1 MGAVPRRLT
10 APAIGTTT
18 LWDRWNASRPTLE
31 IMRTKR
37 IWSLLLLAVIFLAR
51 HRGKLT
57 VLPRPFIAEFK
68 RGEGHTSIRKELAK
82 QGWSKTGDGEG
93 MGRKRKGIGI
103 HPCEVPSDF
112 SAVVAPMARA
122 HVSQRVMTCRLHVL
136 SSELPNEKRARS
148 IDAVGEDWGETEAAL
163 AQQLYSCLLRA
174 VGDRCAR
181 FDRKLEQKRLT
192 KFKLSI
198 PERRLRF
205 LGLSVCG
212 KVVILP
218 C

>member
-1 MGAVPRRLT
+1 
-10 APAIGTTT
+10 
-18 LWDRWNASRPTLE
+18 
-31 IMRTKR
+31 
-37 IWSLLLLAVIFLAR
+37 
-51 HRGKLT
+51 
-57 VLPRPFIAEFK
+57 
-68 RGEGHTSIRKELAK
+68 
-82 QGWSKTGDGEG
+82 
-93 MGRKRKGIGI
+93 
-103 HPCEVPSDF
+103 
-112 SAVVAPMARA
+112 
-122 HVSQRVMTCRLHVL
+122 VSQRVMTCRLHVL

-163 AQQLYSCLLRA
+163 AQQLYSCLLGA

>member
-1 MGAVPRRLT
+1 MKNARDRS
-10 APAIGTTT
+10 T
-18 LWDRWNASRPTLE
+18 LWV
-31 IMRTKR
+31 RT
-37 IWSLLLLAVIFLAR
+37 
-51 HRGKLT
+51 
-57 VLPRPFIAEFK
+57 
-68 RGEGHTSIRKELAK
+68 GEK
-82 QGWSKTGDGEG
+82 
-93 MGRKRKGIGI
+93 
-103 HPCEVPSDF
+103 PS
-112 SAVVAPMARA
+112 
-122 HVSQRVMTCRLHVL
+122 
-136 SSELPNEKRARS
+136 
-148 IDAVGEDWGETEAAL
+148 EAAL

-181 FDRKLEQKRLT
+181 FDRKLEQKRPT